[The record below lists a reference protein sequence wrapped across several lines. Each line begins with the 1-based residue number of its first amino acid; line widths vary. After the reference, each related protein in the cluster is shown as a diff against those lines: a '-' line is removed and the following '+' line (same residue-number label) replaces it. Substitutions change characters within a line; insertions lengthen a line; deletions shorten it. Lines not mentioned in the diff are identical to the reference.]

1 MLAFLRHLEFSK
13 TFIGRIGETFEAVLE
28 QSALLSLEHPKL
40 LTPSKAFLGALPAG
54 LAEYMH
60 EICSQVFT
68 LTQSKTADV
77 YHRTLT
83 LAFAHGTWFLDLTA
97 S

>member
-1 MLAFLRHLEFSK
+1 M
-13 TFIGRIGETFEAVLE
+13 TFIGHIGETFEAVSK
-28 QSALLSLEHPKL
+28 QSALLGPEHPKL
-40 LTPSKAFLGALPAG
+40 LTPSKAFLSAFPAG

-60 EICSQVFT
+60 EISSQVFT
-68 LTQSKTADV
+68 LTQSKTTNV

-83 LAFAHGTWFLDLTA
+83 LAFTHGMWFQDLTA